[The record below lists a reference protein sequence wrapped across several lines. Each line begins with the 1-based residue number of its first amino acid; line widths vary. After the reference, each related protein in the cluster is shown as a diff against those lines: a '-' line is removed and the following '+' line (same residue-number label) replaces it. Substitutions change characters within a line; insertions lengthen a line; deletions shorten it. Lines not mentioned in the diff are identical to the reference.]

1 MNLGKLRISRR
12 TVTIAVAFAGLV
24 SLAIGAH
31 AALNKRSL
39 DAAKAIGTE
48 HTGSIGTTASR
59 VALVIG
65 NGHYPDASAPL
76 AQPINDARGLTA
88 ALRAKGFDVDVVEDA
103 TKDDMARAI
112 VRLKA
117 KIKPDTVAMLFFGGY
132 GVQVGRESF
141 MIPVDAAIWKEAD
154 VRRDGVSIEQVLDA
168 MTEKG
173 AKAKLVVVDA
183 SRRNPYERRFRSYS
197 HGLAPISTPENAL
210 ILTSATP
217 GKVADDG
224 KGQYSVLVT
233 ELLEQF
239 EFAVRRRQRLQQDP
253 HLRLPRLRRRAGAA
267 GVVVPAGRRPHR
279 RVRPAIRH
287 GIQNKKAP
295 AEAGAFFIVN
305 AVLPPAVCLL
315 RIRAR
320 RHRPHRIALAQQRA
334 GARHHDVALSQPRG
348 DLDLSGRH
356 QPGLHPPRFDARAPH
371 HLHHGAGGAI
381 EDGGERHRDAA
392 ALPGL
397 DLRAAAMNSPAGGG
411 WW

>member
-1 MNLGKLRISRR
+1 MNLGQLRISRR

-39 DAAKAIGTE
+39 DVAKAVGTE
-48 HTGSIGTTASR
+48 QTGSIGAAANR
-59 VALVIG
+59 IALVIG

-76 AQPINDARGLTA
+76 VQPINDARGLTA
-88 ALRAKGFDVDVVEDA
+88 ALRSNGFDVDVVEDA

-117 KIKPDTVAMLFFGGY
+117 RIKPDTVAMLFFGGY

-197 HGLAPISTPENAL
+197 HGLAPISAPENAL

-233 ELLEQF
+233 ELLN
-239 EFAVRRRQRLQQDP
+239 
-253 HLRLPRLRRRAGAA
+253 HLNSQSGAA
-267 GVVVPAGRRPHR
+267 TAFNKTRISVSRASDGEQVPQVSSSLLED
-279 RVRPAIRH
+279 VRI
-287 GIQNKKAP
+287 
-295 AEAGAFFIVN
+295 
-305 AVLPPAVCLL
+305 
-315 RIRAR
+315 
-320 RHRPHRIALAQQRA
+320 
-334 GARHHDVALSQPRG
+334 
-348 DLDLSGRH
+348 
-356 QPGLHPPRFDARAPH
+356 
-371 HLHHGAGGAI
+371 GG
-381 EDGGERHRDAA
+381 
-392 ALPGL
+392 
-397 DLRAAAMNSPAGGG
+397 
-411 WW
+411 

>member
-1 MNLGKLRISRR
+1 MNLGQLRISRR
-12 TVTIAVAFAGLV
+12 SLTIAVAFVGLV

-39 DAAKAIGTE
+39 DAAKAVGTE
-48 HTGSIGTTASR
+48 QTGSIGASANR

-197 HGLAPISTPENAL
+197 HGLAPISAPENAL

-233 ELLEQF
+233 ELLNNLNSQ
-239 EFAVRRRQRLQQDP
+239 
-253 HLRLPRLRRRAGAA
+253 AGAA
-267 GVVVPAGRRPHR
+267 TAFNKTRISVSRASDGEQVPQVSSSLLED
-279 RVRPAIRH
+279 VRI
-287 GIQNKKAP
+287 
-295 AEAGAFFIVN
+295 
-305 AVLPPAVCLL
+305 
-315 RIRAR
+315 
-320 RHRPHRIALAQQRA
+320 
-334 GARHHDVALSQPRG
+334 
-348 DLDLSGRH
+348 
-356 QPGLHPPRFDARAPH
+356 
-371 HLHHGAGGAI
+371 GG
-381 EDGGERHRDAA
+381 
-392 ALPGL
+392 
-397 DLRAAAMNSPAGGG
+397 
-411 WW
+411 